1 MASCWDLDIDSV
13 ARIGLLFLDGDALEE
28 VLLDRYG
35 HPDYDFDRF
44 NSCKIALMKLERIN
58 PRLGLTAVLWQ
69 LRPDDDSLVVPV
81 VAGNA
86 LPLEGYRPSP
96 VSPALRAALEGEFGS
111 SAARSAT
118 CCSHY
123 YPVRNSDGEIC
134 GALEL
139 LAGPRP
145 KIDI

>member
-1 MASCWDLDIDSV
+1 MAGCCDLDIDSV
-13 ARIGLLFLDGDALEE
+13 ARIGLLYLDGDALEE

-35 HPDYDFDRF
+35 HPDYDFDKF
-44 NSCKIALMKLERIN
+44 NTCKIALMKLERIN
-58 PRLGLTAVLWQ
+58 PQLGLTAVLWQ
-69 LRPDDDSLVVPV
+69 LRPDDDSLAVPV

-86 LPLEGYRPSP
+86 LPLEGYRPAP
-96 VSPALRAALEGEFGS
+96 VSPALRAALDGEFGS
-111 SAARSAT
+111 RTVRTET